1 MFANRRA
8 TGVPVRTQPLAAEQF
23 ERKPKKPLIQA
34 TQPKQVLQT
43 KPKLIIK
50 KDSISPDS
58 PMKPSSVVKPS

>member
-8 TGVPVRTQPLAAEQF
+8 TGVPVRTQPLTAVQF
-23 ERKPKKPLIQA
+23 ERKPNKPLIQT

-50 KDSISPDS
+50 KDSIPPNS
-58 PMKPSSVVKPS
+58 PMKPASVFKPS

>member
-8 TGVPVRTQPLAAEQF
+8 TGVPVRTQPLTAEQI
-23 ERKPKKPLIQA
+23 EQKPKKPLIQT

-50 KDSISPDS
+50 KDLISPNS
-58 PMKPSSVVKPS
+58 PIKPSSIFKPS